1 MQQISVMVF
10 TFDKVT
16 QTLSEEASSLTNQLD
31 LSRLLRYESFEVV
44 GKKETKR
51 YCLYDVKREQARGE
65 QGDILAWL
73 FRPVDGFGR
82 AAPGPRLE
90 IVND

>member
-1 MQQISVMVF
+1 MQQISVRTF
-10 TFDKVT
+10 TYDKTAQV
-16 QTLSEEASSLTNQLD
+16 LSEEASSLTNQLD

-44 GKKETKR
+44 GDRETKR
-51 YCLYDVKREQARGE
+51 YCLYDVRRERAIGE
-65 QGDILAWL
+65 VGDILAWL